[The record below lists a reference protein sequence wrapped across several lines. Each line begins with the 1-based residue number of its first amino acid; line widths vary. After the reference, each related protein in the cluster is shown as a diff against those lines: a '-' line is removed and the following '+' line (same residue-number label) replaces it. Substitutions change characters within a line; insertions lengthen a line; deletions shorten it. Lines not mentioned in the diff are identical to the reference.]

1 MFKKD
6 NYVKVTLASPFFKIR
21 RKLLHLLA
29 YFKNQSSVNEHYE
42 ILKMDSIH
50 GQNHKRPDIWEVF
63 SYLQ

>member
-29 YFKNQSSVNEHYE
+29 YFKNQSSVNERMKY
-42 ILKMDSIH
+42 
-50 GQNHKRPDIWEVF
+50 
-63 SYLQ
+63 